1 MTPDKK
7 VKILATLGPAVDGID
22 DIRELVEAGV
32 NIFRLNFSHGD
43 HADHAKRYQWI
54 REVERQLNYPLGIL
68 MDLQGPKLRVG
79 KFADGKVQLHRGQA
93 FRLDLD
99 TTAGDERR
107 VNLPHPE
114 IIAALEAGMDL
125 LLDDGKLRLRVVTK
139 YNDAIDTTVL
149 NGGELSDR
157 KGVNVPQAVLDLSP
171 LTAKDRRDL
180 SFGLE
185 LGVDWVAL
193 SFVQRPQDI
202 VEARAL
208 IGDKAFL
215 MAKIEKPSAVE
226 QLREIA
232 ELSDA
237 IMVARGD
244 LGVEVPKAPILNL
257 TPNLQTARRLSVPQ
271 IQKNIITTCRALGKP
286 VVVATQMLES
296 MRFSPAPTRAEVT
309 DVANAVAEGA
319 DAVMLSAETASGE
332 YPLEAVQMMS
342 KIIRQVENGPDYQTQ
357 LDVSRP
363 KAEATVSDAIS
374 CAIRRISNV
383 LPVAVLVN
391 YSESGA
397 STLRASRE
405 RPKAPILNLTPNLQ
419 TARRLSVAWG
429 IHSVVNDR
437 LRQVD
442 EVCSTALEIAQ
453 AQGMA
458 ERGDTLLI
466 TAGVPFGQPGSTNSL
481 RIETLI

>member
-1 MTPDKK
+1 MNADKK
-7 VKILATLGPAVDGID
+7 VKILATLGPAIKTID
-22 DIRELVEAGV
+22 DIRQLVEAGV
-32 NIFRLNFSHGD
+32 NLFRLNFSHGE
-43 HADHAKRYQWI
+43 HADHAQRFDWV
-54 REVERQLNYPLGIL
+54 REVEQQLNTPIGIL

-79 KFADGKVQLHRGQA
+79 RFAEGKVNLQRGQTL
-93 FRLDLD
+93 RLDLD
-99 TTAGDERR
+99 STPGDVNR

-114 IIAALEAGMDL
+114 IIEALQPGMSL
-125 LLDDGKLRLRVVTK
+125 LLDDGRLRLQVTAK
-139 YNDAIDTTVL
+139 HSDAVITEVIA
-149 NGGELSDR
+149 GGELSDR
-157 KGVNVPQAVLDLSP
+157 KGVNVPEAVLQLSP
-171 LTAKDRRDL
+171 LTEKDRRDL

-193 SFVQRPQDI
+193 SFVQRPEDI
-202 VEARAL
+202 VEARQL
-208 IGDKAFL
+208 IGDRAFL
-215 MAKIEKPSAVE
+215 MAKIEKPSAVIHLE
-226 QLREIA
+226 EITK
-232 ELSDA
+232 LCDA

-244 LGVEVPKAPILNL
+244 LGVEVPAEN
-257 TPNLQTARRLSVPQ
+257 VPR
-271 IQKNIITTCRALGKP
+271 IQRDIIRTCRQLGKP

-319 DAVMLSAETASGE
+319 DAVMLSAETASGD

-363 KAEATVSDAIS
+363 KADATVSDAIS
-374 CAIRRISNV
+374 CAIRRISSI

-391 YSESGA
+391 YSESG
-397 STLRASRE
+397 SSSLRAARE
-405 RPKAPILNLTPNLQ
+405 RPVAPILNLTPNLS

-429 IHSVVNDR
+429 VHSVVNDR

>member
-7 VKILATLGPAVDGID
+7 VKILATLGPAIKGID
-22 DIRELVEAGV
+22 DIRQLVEAGV
-32 NIFRLNFSHGD
+32 NIFRLNFSHGE
-43 HADHAKRYQWI
+43 HADHAMRFKWI
-54 REVERQLNYPLGIL
+54 REVESQLNYPLGIL

-79 KFADGKVQLHRGQA
+79 RFAEGKVHLQRGQSL
-93 FRLDLD
+93 RLDLD
-99 TTAGDERR
+99 GTPGDERR

-114 IIAALEAGMDL
+114 IIAALELGMDL
-125 LLDDGKLRLRVVTK
+125 LLDDGKLRLRVTAK
-139 YNDAIDTTVL
+139 HADAIDTEVL

-171 LTAKDRRDL
+171 LTEKDRRDL
-180 SFGLE
+180 TFGLE

-202 VEARAL
+202 VEARQL
-208 IGDKAFL
+208 IGDRAFL
-215 MAKIEKPSAVE
+215 MAKIEKPSAVT

-244 LGVEVPKAPILNL
+244 LGVEVPAE
-257 TPNLQTARRLSVPQ
+257 SVPQ
-271 IQKNIITTCRALGKP
+271 IQKSIITICRQLGRP

-319 DAVMLSAETASGE
+319 DAVMLSAETASGD

-342 KIIRQVENGPDYQTQ
+342 KIIRQVEAGPDYQVQ
-357 LDVSRP
+357 LDVGRP
-363 KAEATVSDAIS
+363 QAEATVSDAIS
-374 CAIRRISNV
+374 CAIRRISGI

-397 STLRASRE
+397 STLRAARE
-405 RPKAPILNLTPNLQ
+405 RPRAPILNLTPNLN
-419 TARRLSVAWG
+419 TGRRLSVAWG
-429 IHSVVNDR
+429 VYSVVNQR
-437 LRQVD
+437 LRKVED
-442 EVCSTALEIAQ
+442 VTSTALSQVQLLE
-453 AQGMA
+453 MA
-458 ERGDTLLI
+458 KPGDTVVI
-466 TAGVPFGQPGSTNSL
+466 TAGMPFGRLGSTNTL
-481 RIETLI
+481 RIEQIPMS

>member
-7 VKILATLGPAVDGID
+7 VKILATLGPATRGLD
-22 DIRELVEAGV
+22 DIRELVQAGV

-43 HADHAKRYQWI
+43 HADHAQRYRWI
-54 REVERQLNYPLGIL
+54 REVEQQLNYPLGIL

-79 KFADGKVQLHRGQA
+79 KFADGKVLLQRGQA
-93 FRLDLD
+93 LRLDLD
-99 TTAGDERR
+99 PTPGDRRR

-114 IIAALEAGMDL
+114 IIAALEPGMDL
-125 LLDDGKLRLRVVTK
+125 LLDDGKLRLRVTAGHA
-139 YNDAIDTTVL
+139 DAIDTEVL

-185 LGVDWVAL
+185 MGVDWVAL
-193 SFVQRPQDI
+193 SFVQRPEDI
-202 VEARAL
+202 REARAL

-215 MAKIEKPSAVE
+215 MAKIEKPSAVS

-244 LGVEVPKAPILNL
+244 LGVEVPAE
-257 TPNLQTARRLSVPQ
+257 SVRQ
-271 IQKNIITTCRALGKP
+271 IQKNIIGTCRALGRP

-319 DAVMLSAETASGE
+319 DAVMLSAETASGD

-342 KIIRQVENGPDYQTQ
+342 KIIRQVENGPDYQAQ

-391 YSESGA
+391 YSESG
-397 STLRASRE
+397 SSSLRAARE
-405 RPKAPILNLTPNLQ
+405 RPTVPILNLTPNLQ
-419 TARRLSVAWG
+419 AARRLTVAWG
-429 IHSVVNDR
+429 VHSVVNDR

-458 ERGDTLLI
+458 QRGDTLLI